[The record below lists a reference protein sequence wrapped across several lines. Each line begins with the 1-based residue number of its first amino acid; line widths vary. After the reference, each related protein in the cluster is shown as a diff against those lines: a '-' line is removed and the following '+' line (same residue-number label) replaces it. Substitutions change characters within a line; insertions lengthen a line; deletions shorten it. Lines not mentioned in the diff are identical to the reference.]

1 MISAVL
7 KFNNSKGGNMWL
19 IAGLGNPGK
28 EYAYTWHNM
37 GFLTVELL
45 AEHNGISLNKN
56 KFDARYGKGKIE
68 ECDVIIM
75 EPLTFMNNSGISV
88 AAASKFFKIPADHV
102 IVVYDDIDIARG
114 KIRVRDKGSAGTHNG
129 MKSVIAHMGTE
140 VFPRVRI
147 GTGPVPEHWDL
158 VDYVLSEVPKD
169 IRQEIFDSFETAC
182 DAVSEIIAGKKVSDK

>member
-1 MISAVL
+1 ML
-7 KFNNSKGGNMWL
+7 RFNNTKGVNTWL

-37 GFLTVELL
+37 GFLAVELL
-45 AEHNGISLNKN
+45 AEHNGISLAKN
-56 KFDARYGKGKIE
+56 KFDARYGKGRIE
-68 ECDVIIM
+68 GCDVIIM

-140 VFPRVRI
+140 EFPRVRI

-169 IRQEIFDSFETAC
+169 QRQEVFDTFESAC
-182 DAVSEIIAGKKVSDK
+182 DAVTKIVTGKKVSDK